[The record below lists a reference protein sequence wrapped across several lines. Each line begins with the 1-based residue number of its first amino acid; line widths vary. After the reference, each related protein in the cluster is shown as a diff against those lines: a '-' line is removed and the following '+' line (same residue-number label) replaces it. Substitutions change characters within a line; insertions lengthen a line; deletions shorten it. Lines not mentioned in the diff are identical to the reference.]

1 MNSSGL
7 ENRMQPVALLKQ
19 IPLFEP
25 LEPADRE
32 QLAALLRRR
41 SAGRGAV
48 LFRQGDEG
56 TALYIIVRGRI
67 RIAVRTKLG
76 DEMTLAV
83 LSDGEFLGEMA
94 LLDGMP
100 RSADATALDETQLYV
115 LSRSDFLAF
124 LAKNAR
130 AAQTVLRALSLR
142 LRNTD
147 NLLAEI
153 CFSSLSSRLAR
164 RLTEMAAADTP
175 AKNGTRSVRLTQ
187 KELASMLGTTRE
199 SVNKEL
205 KALRDRGILGTS
217 RSVITIHDPEGLRR
231 RIR

>member
-1 MNSSGL
+1 
-7 ENRMQPVALLKQ
+7 MQPVALLKQ
-19 IPLFEP
+19 IPLFAS
-25 LEPADRE
+25 LEPADQE
-32 QLAALLRRR
+32 QLAALLRKR
-41 SAGRGAV
+41 SVGRGAV

-56 TALYIIVRGRI
+56 TALYIILRGRI
-67 RIAVRTKLG
+67 RIGIRTKLE
-76 DEMTLAV
+76 DEITLAI
-83 LSDGEFLGEMA
+83 LNDGEFLGEMA

-115 LSRSDFLAF
+115 LSRNDFLSF
-124 LAKNAR
+124 LSKNAR
-130 AAQTVLRALSLR
+130 AVQTVLHALSMR

-147 NLLAEI
+147 DLLAEI

-164 RLTEMAAADTP
+164 RLTEMAAAAKP
-175 AKNGTRSVRLTQ
+175 AQTGTQSVRLTQ

-205 KALRDRGILGTS
+205 KVLRDRGILSTS
-217 RSVITIHDPEGLRR
+217 RNLITIHDPESLRR

>member
-1 MNSSGL
+1 
-7 ENRMQPVALLKQ
+7 MQPVALLKQ
-19 IPLFEP
+19 IPLFAS

-32 QLAALLRRR
+32 QLATMLRKR
-41 SAGRGAV
+41 SVGRGAV

-56 TALYIIVRGRI
+56 TALYIILRGRI
-67 RIAVRTKLG
+67 RITIRTKLE
-76 DEMTLAV
+76 DEITLAI
-83 LSDGEFLGEMA
+83 LNDGEFLGEMA

-115 LSRSDFLAF
+115 LSRNDFLSF
-124 LAKNAR
+124 LTKNVR
-130 AAQTVLRALSLR
+130 AVQTVLHALSLR

-147 NLLAEI
+147 DLLAEI

-164 RLTEMAAADTP
+164 RLTEMAATEKP
-175 AKNGTRSVRLTQ
+175 AQMGSQSVRLTQ

-205 KALRDRGILGTS
+205 KILRDRGILSTS
-217 RSVITIHDPEGLRR
+217 RSLITIHDPQGLRR

>member
-1 MNSSGL
+1 
-7 ENRMQPVALLKQ
+7 MQPVALLKQ
-19 IPLFEP
+19 IPLFAS
-25 LEPADRE
+25 LEPADQE
-32 QLAALLRRR
+32 QLAALLRKR
-41 SAGRGAV
+41 AVGRGAV

-56 TALYIIVRGRI
+56 TALYIILRGRI
-67 RIAVRTKLG
+67 RIGIRTRLE
-76 DEMTLAV
+76 DEITLAI

-115 LSRSDFLAF
+115 LNRNDFLSF

-130 AAQTVLRALSLR
+130 AVQTVLHALSMR

-147 NLLAEI
+147 DLLAEI
-153 CFSSLSSRLAR
+153 CFFSLSSRLAR
-164 RLTEMAAADTP
+164 RLTEMAAAAKP
-175 AKNGTRSVRLTQ
+175 AQTGTQSVRLTQ

-205 KALRDRGILGTS
+205 KVLRDRGILSTS
-217 RSVITIHDPEGLRR
+217 RNLITIHDPESLRR